1 MFTSVIYQND
11 SGTTTLLDLPASI
24 ETGQCLP
31 CNGPL
36 RAVKRMLST
45 VPPEQPYV
53 SLEPKG
59 FKRAKLLEKIPR
71 AEQEYHGELQAL
83 ILAGLGSIESAL
95 GKRQWLLP
103 RQTPI
108 SSREEYLQQ
117 VPRPKA
123 AEASPEPPVVLSSIS
138 NNFSCIEDIA
148 DRVVSNPSGL
158 CTSVVVDDQ
167 AYNIPPLSTFILSDV
182 GRACSLATTF
192 PNDAL
197 PKSFDVI
204 IMDPPWQNRS
214 VRHAKTYRTS
224 EHRSEQTFLC
234 VLPILRSHLRADGLV
249 GIWVTNKASIRQLV
263 LDSLHDEGF
272 QIYEEWVWI
281 KVTAYGDPV
290 TPLDGIW
297 RRPYEMLLLF
307 RRGRSH
313 PCGTANASEQAK
325 IFSWPTGVR
334 RRMFVAVPNYHSQ
347 KPCLKE
353 FIEPLLTDPSDYQA
367 LEIFA
372 RNLTAGW
379 FGWGD
384 EVLKFNCEGHWAK
397 ADG

>member
-1 MFTSVIYQND
+1 MLMSVIYQND
-11 SGTTTLLDLPASI
+11 SGTATLLDLPASI
-24 ETGQCLP
+24 EIGQCLP
-31 CNGPL
+31 CNGPV

-45 VPPEQPYV
+45 VPPVQPYA

-59 FKRAKLLEKIPR
+59 FKRAKILEKTPR
-71 AEQEYHGELQAL
+71 AEQEYHDGLQAL
-83 ILAGLGSIESAL
+83 ISASIGGIESAL
-95 GKRQWLLP
+95 GERQWLLP
-103 RQTPI
+103 RQTPT

-117 VPRPKA
+117 IPGPKV

-148 DRVVSNPSGL
+148 DRVVSNPCNL
-158 CTSVVVDDQ
+158 CTSLVVDNQ
-167 AYNIPPLSTFILSDV
+167 AYDIPPRSTFILSDV
-182 GRACSLATTF
+182 RRACSPTTAF
-192 PNDAL
+192 SNDVL

-224 EHRSEQTFLC
+224 ESRSEQTFQC

-263 LDSLHDEGF
+263 LDSLYDEGF
-272 QIYEEWVWI
+272 QVYEEWVWI

-297 RRPYEMLLLF
+297 RRPYEVLLLF

-313 PCGTANASEQAK
+313 PCGTADASEQAE
-325 IFSWPTGVR
+325 ISSWATGPR
-334 RRMFVAVPNYHSQ
+334 RRIFVAVPDYHSQ

-353 FIEPLLTDPSDYQA
+353 FIEPLLTDRSDYQA

-379 FGWGD
+379 FCWGD
-384 EVLKFNCEGHWAK
+384 EVLKFNWEGHWAK